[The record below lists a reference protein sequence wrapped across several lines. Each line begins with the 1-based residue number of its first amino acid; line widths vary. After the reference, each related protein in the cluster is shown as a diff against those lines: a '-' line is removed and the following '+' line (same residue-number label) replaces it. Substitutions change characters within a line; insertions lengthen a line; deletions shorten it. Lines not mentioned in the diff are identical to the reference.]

1 MAEALPKA
9 QNLLV
14 FRLRDSPIV
23 TQLFPPLLL
32 KSLWTKRQIALFP
45 LFPVSMPGT
54 DRWQELLQVSQVDI
68 NIADAW
74 IRADSHPVRSLSHWA
89 AQPCLG
95 IATKYWHTVKVARWG
110 KTQCTSLSCCSSV
123 HSFSLTFPQP
133 STLTILVMREQLVQS
148 VQRENN
154 SSEHNFLFSV
164 VEYNFPWVGENF
176 GSLYKD

>member
-1 MAEALPKA
+1 MPESGLIPTQYGPSATGLLGLALA
-9 QNLLV
+9 
-14 FRLRDSPIV
+14 
-23 TQLFPPLLL
+23 
-32 KSLWTKRQIALFP
+32 
-45 LFPVSMPGT
+45 
-54 DRWQELLQVSQVDI
+54 LLQNTDI
-68 NIADAW
+68 LW
-74 IRADSHPVRSLSHWA
+74 KL
-89 AQPCLG
+89 QG
-95 IATKYWHTVKVARWG
+95 GG
-110 KTQCTSLSCCSSV
+110 KPNAHLSCCSSV